1 MPPSYRHW
9 RCHIQWPRKGRRNQ
23 SVPKEG
29 KTFLTSS
36 TIPGNYDP
44 HTGSQHSILWH
55 HTMLVFY
62 TRHDHTYF
70 PQVDITSY
78 VYIWT
83 SDKHN
88 IMWIL
93 SCCKHEPP
101 LFLIAVC
108 TLDVRALSLVSV
120 CSSSLSNSSNILK
133 VQNKSVCV
141 NMRSTQTKKHFH
153 VAVLL
158 IPHPM
163 HGARHLIITTYY
175 SVCSGLTFA
184 GRLAHPQWSLLS
196 FWVCGRW
203 LLLAPTACPAG
214 W

>member
-9 RCHIQWPRKGRRNQ
+9 KCHTQWPRKGRRNQ

-29 KTFLTSS
+29 KAFLTSS

-62 TRHDHTYF
+62 TWHDHTYS

-83 SDKHN
+83 SNKHN

-133 VQNKSVCV
+133 VQNKSVCKHAEYTDEEALSCCSAV
-141 NMRSTQTKKHFH
+141 NTT
-153 VAVLL
+153 
-158 IPHPM
+158 PH
-163 HGARHLIITTYY
+163 AWCKASDYY
-175 SVCSGLTFA
+175 NMYRVCSGLTFA